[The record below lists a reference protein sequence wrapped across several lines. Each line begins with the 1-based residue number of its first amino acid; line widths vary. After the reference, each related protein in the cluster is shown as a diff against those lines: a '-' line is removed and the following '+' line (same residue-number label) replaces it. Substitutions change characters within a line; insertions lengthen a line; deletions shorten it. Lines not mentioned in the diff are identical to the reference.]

1 MIRVKNLHHTYE
13 NGREVLKGIDFEMGD
28 EVVALVGQNGS
39 GKTTFAKHLN
49 GLLKPTSGSVEVE
62 GLDTREHT
70 VAELSRLVGY
80 VFQNPEHMFFEE
92 NVFREVAFGPKNLGL
107 SEEEVEK
114 RVRWALRAVNLEGYE
129 ERTPYSLSGG
139 EKQRLAIACVLAMK
153 PLYIILD
160 EPTTGLDARSSESV
174 VEAIERLHSEG
185 HGILLITH
193 DMELVLRLA
202 ERVVLL
208 DNGRKAFDGPVEE
221 FFSLD
226 LRPYGIERPELLEIS
241 ERLGT
246 GFVRSVGELMEKL
259 GGENVDGAVLL

>member
-1 MIRVKNLHHTYE
+1 MIRVKNIHFTY
-13 NGREVLKGIDFEMGD
+13 NDREVLRGIDFRMGN
-28 EVVALVGQNGS
+28 EIVALVGQNGS

-49 GLLKPTSGSVEVE
+49 GLLKPTSGSVEVD

-107 SEEEVEK
+107 SEDEIEA
-114 RVRWALRAVNLEGYE
+114 RVRWALKAVNLEGYE

-153 PLYIILD
+153 PRYIILD
-160 EPTTGLDARSSESV
+160 EPTTGLDARNSESV
-174 VEAIERLHSEG
+174 IETIGRLHSEG

-193 DMELVLRLA
+193 DMELVLRMA
-202 ERVVLL
+202 ERVMLL
-208 DNGRKAFDGPVEE
+208 KEGRKVFDGPVEE
-221 FFSLD
+221 FFSLE
-226 LRPYGIERPELLEIS
+226 LGAYGLDRPELLEAS
-241 ERLGT
+241 ERLGA
-246 GFVRSVGELMEKL
+246 GFVRSVGELMKKL
-259 GGENVDGAVLL
+259 GGEGVDGAVLP